1 MLEFENFSNFDKNII
16 DEFTYNHP
24 KGNIFQTHVYY
35 SLHEKQRGCLPYGY
49 LVLEDGQIVGLVVGV
64 IFENYFTPISYI
76 TRRSVVIG
84 GPLIINER
92 TDVLDFLVKNLIE
105 QLKKKC
111 VYVQIRNL
119 FETKQFRELYQDLG
133 FVYEDHLDIIHD
145 LSISVEDYKSGISK
159 NKRGN
164 INKSTNKGTVVR
176 EISNQT
182 EFISGI
188 TLIRQTYKKVG
199 LPLPVDNYFM
209 NAFNTLSEKGILKT
223 FGAFLDN
230 KLIGVRMEF
239 CYKGLIYD
247 WYAGS
252 DIDYNSY
259 YPNDLLPYSVILWG
273 KENGFSNFDFG
284 GAGKPNV
291 PYGVREHKL
300 KFGGN
305 LVNFGRYELVNQKVI
320 MLFSKFAFKL
330 FKKIKSGK

>member
-1 MLEFENFSNFDKNII
+1 MLEFENFRNFDKNLI

-24 KGNIFQTHVYY
+24 KGNIFQTKVFY
-35 SLHEKQRGCLPYGY
+35 SLHENQPGSSPYGY
-49 LVLEDGQIVGLVVGV
+49 VVLDDRQIVGLVVGV
-64 IFENYFTPISYI
+64 IFENYFPPVSYF
-76 TRRSVVIG
+76 TRRSVIIG
-84 GPLIINER
+84 GPLVTNER
-92 TDVLDFLVKNLIE
+92 TDILEFLIKNLIVR
-105 QLKKKC
+105 LKKKC

-119 FETKQFRELYQDLG
+119 FETKQFLELYQNIG
-133 FVYEDHLDIIHD
+133 FVYEEHLDIIHD
-145 LSISVEDYKSGISK
+145 LSQSADDFKSGISK
-159 NKRGN
+159 NKKGN
-164 INKSTNKGTVVR
+164 INKSTNKGTLVR
-176 EISNQT
+176 EISNLT
-182 EFISGI
+182 EFISSI
-188 TLIRQTYKKVG
+188 QLIRQTYKKVG
-199 LPLPVDNYFM
+199 LPLPVDSFFI
-209 NAFNTLSEKGILKT
+209 NAFISLSEKGLMKT

-230 KLIGVRMEF
+230 KLIGVRMEL

-273 KENGFSNFDFG
+273 IENGFSNFDFG

-305 LVNFGRYELVNQKVI
+305 LVNFGRYELVNQEGI